1 MQLDQSSGCYFK
13 HFGYFIQCICVEYYS
28 NKVKVYDLEMLELC
42 AIFMTKY
49 NYPWISKFETQL
61 LLFGLLLLLHYFY
74 LQNILIK
81 YCVVLILFST

>member
-1 MQLDQSSGCYFK
+1 
-13 HFGYFIQCICVEYYS
+13 
-28 NKVKVYDLEMLELC
+28 MLELC

-49 NYPWISKFETQL
+49 NQTEL